1 MLFYERIPEGRSSVD
16 EPLRSPGFDEVDT
29 EQSKVKIE
37 LSKELNEW
45 IWQDNMQ
52 FLQVRHSNQSS
63 HAKQTLRIMH
73 QVSSIA

>member
-16 EPLRSPGFDEVDT
+16 EALRSPPPGFEEMDT

-45 IWQDNMQ
+45 IWHDNMQ
-52 FLQVRHSNQSS
+52 FLQVRAAIFSQKSVVLILS
-63 HAKQTLRIMH
+63 FR
-73 QVSSIA
+73 V

>member
-16 EPLRSPGFDEVDT
+16 EALRSPGFEEMDT

-45 IWQDNMQ
+45 IWHDNMQ
-52 FLQVRHSNQSS
+52 FLQVRAAIFSQKSVVLILS
-63 HAKQTLRIMH
+63 FR
-73 QVSSIA
+73 V

>member
-16 EPLRSPGFDEVDT
+16 EALRSPGFEEMDT

-45 IWQDNMQ
+45 IWHDNMQ
-52 FLQVRHSNQSS
+52 FLQVRAAIFSQKSVV
-63 HAKQTLRIMH
+63 I
-73 QVSSIA
+73 SILSFRV